1 MIALDIVTVITNQNI
16 NRQFKELA
24 WLLSIYKTVYKV
36 SYKPI
41 VEATPMASILDQYEE
56 ESARATSIS
65 SVTPIQI
72 PVSSN
77 FAHLILKVLLQLKF
91 WNKLM
96 YQEITEFFCLT
107 YIYRV
112 SIVAYAYMY
121 MYAWTNI
128 LLADWPR
135 LHRCK
140 NRFGYTD
147 LQ

>member
-1 MIALDIVTVITNQNI
+1 MNALDIVTVITNQNI
-16 NRQFKELA
+16 NKQFKELA

-77 FAHLILKVLLQLKF
+77 TLHSPHIEGTFTIEILKQTDVPRKLQSF
-91 WNKLM
+91 S
-96 YQEITEFFCLT
+96 
-107 YIYRV
+107 V
-112 SIVAYAYMY
+112 
-121 MYAWTNI
+121 
-128 LLADWPR
+128 
-135 LHRCK
+135 
-140 NRFGYTD
+140 
-147 LQ
+147 